1 VRAHMIKQ
9 ALYSLEEL
17 ATAWLVTRIVGHS
30 LRDLVGTALKLVN
43 LPLEAELT
51 KIGRAGNWVPLADLF

>member
-1 VRAHMIKQ
+1 MIKQ

-17 ATAWLVTRIVGHS
+17 ATARLVARIVGHG

-51 KIGRAGNWVPLADLF
+51 KIGRAWNWMPLADLF